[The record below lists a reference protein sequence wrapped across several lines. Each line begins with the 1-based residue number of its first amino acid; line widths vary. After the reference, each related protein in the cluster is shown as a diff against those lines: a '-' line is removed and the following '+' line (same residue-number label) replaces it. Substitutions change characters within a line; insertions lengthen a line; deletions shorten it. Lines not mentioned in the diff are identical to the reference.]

1 MSQPRKIEFTGGF
14 TITPNNSTPPGPG
27 SYYLWALYSPANNNG
42 EITIPL
48 HDTNAGTGGLD
59 FNAVDG
65 TNDNAIYINFFDSIG
80 TNNTTYLMDLV
91 GNHTHLTFTQ
101 NSYHITYDCTNQAW
115 YTGGYGGNQVYH
127 DPYFPDGV
135 HSVNPQNS
143 ISIVSTS
150 GQTFNNVDPIT
161 ITIQVI

>member
-27 SYYLWALYSPANNNG
+27 SYYLWATYSPANNDG

-48 HDTNAGTGGLD
+48 HDTNPGNGGLD
-59 FNAVDG
+59 FNDVNENTG
-65 TNDNAIYINFFDSIG
+65 NAIYINFYDSIG
-80 TNNTTYLMDLV
+80 TNNSAYLLNLV

-101 NSYHITYDCTNQAW
+101 NSYHVTFDCTNQAW
-115 YTGGYGGNQVYH
+115 QTGGYSGIQVYH
-127 DPYFPDGV
+127 DP
-135 HSVNPQNS
+135 SMESAPQNS

-150 GQTFNNVDPIT
+150 GQAFNNVDPIT
-161 ITIQVI
+161 ISISII